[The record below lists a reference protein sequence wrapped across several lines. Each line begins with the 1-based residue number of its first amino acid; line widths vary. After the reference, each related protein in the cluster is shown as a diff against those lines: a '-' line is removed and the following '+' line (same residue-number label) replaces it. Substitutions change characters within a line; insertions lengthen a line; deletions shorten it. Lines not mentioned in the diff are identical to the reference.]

1 MTKDPKEN
9 LILWCQGSFAL
20 LRCFRFV
27 IWTYLTTIIINLTVR
42 SIVHGTITVC
52 CFWWPPQAE
61 LFMLICPSC
70 NGWMVPLSMMMSW
83 MTTMMTTNM
92 IYLSS
97 FSALEFRTQ
106 TAGHQLKYNWSQSRS
121 PSCNVSVS
129 SRLQFTHPLLIGIM
143 AMMMLIVSQHGNF
156 PRSGSWPP
164 QNAT

>member
-83 MTTMMTTNM
+83 SRMTTMMTTNM

-97 FSALEFRTQ
+97 FNDFSALEFRRPAQ
-106 TAGHQLKYNWSQSRS
+106 VQL
-121 PSCNVSVS
+121 VSKPIAI
-129 SRLQFTHPLLIGIM
+129 LQCPCFQWTSVHHPLLIGIM
-143 AMMMLIVSQHGNF
+143 AMMMLIVSQNGDF